1 MARREKDKARD
12 AVKSPVTTLKFT
24 CPCHQK
30 STHGRTTAEE
40 REVARRREGEQYSKR
55 DSIT

>member
-12 AVKSPVTTLKFT
+12 AVKSPVATL
-24 CPCHQK
+24 
-30 STHGRTTAEE
+30 EE